1 MFRAAVIILFLATW
15 PSPVQSQQSSLLCKP
30 HAYILK
36 VLKEKYGEH
45 VMVRAVNDKGYL
57 VEILRNPK
65 TKTWTV
71 IVTIANNLSC
81 VVGLGIKMEV
91 PTIDDSICVSAI
103 NEK

>member
-1 MFRAAVIILFLATW
+1 MFRAAVIILLLAAWT
-15 PSPVQSQQSSLLCKP
+15 SPVQSQQPSLLCKP

-45 VMVRAVNDKGYL
+45 VMARAVNDKGEL
-57 VEILRNPK
+57 VEIFRNPK

-81 VVGLGIKMEV
+81 VVGSGAKMEV
-91 PTIDDSICVSAI
+91 PTIDDNICVSAV
-103 NEK
+103 NEI